1 MFKLITVEPINR
13 EIGKK
18 KIRYIFLFFIDIKS
32 AKFKGKFI
40 ISTYLT
46 LILIAWNK
54 KLYILII
61 F

>member
-46 LILIAWNK
+46 LILIA
-54 KLYILII
+54 
-61 F
+61 